1 MAGGARLGY
10 PQRMHTAVNG
20 SAVPFPAAAPL
31 SSHPSPTPAS
41 RVPAAAPAGLME
53 TVLVVDDEADARDVL
68 ATLLESWNVL
78 VSTASSAQEAL
89 EKVIKERPDIVISD
103 IGMPA
108 EDGCQ
113 LLRNIRRLPPAE
125 GGRTPAIALTAY
137 ARAEERSKS
146 LVAGFNLHLAKPV
159 EPAELLDALASLAPI
174 LEARR

>member
-1 MAGGARLGY
+1 M
-10 PQRMHTAVNG
+10 
-20 SAVPFPAAAPL
+20 
-31 SSHPSPTPAS
+31 PAS
-41 RVPAAAPAGLME
+41 GDPRPCSI
-53 TVLVVDDEADARDVL
+53 ADALAVVGEKYSLLVLREVCLGNGRFDRLVRNIGAPRDVL
-68 ATLLESWNVL
+68 ATQLESWNVL